1 MFKNILSIILTMNK
15 NANMMSPAE
24 YDYWM
29 QTRARYQANLN
40 NKIGHKQSIELLLE
54 KIEKKLATS
63 VVRVVN

>member
-15 NANMMSPAE
+15 NVNMMSPTE

-40 NKIGHKQSIELLLE
+40 NNIGHRQSIELLLE